1 MSHDVW
7 LKTCM
12 QLVNETHFLQNGQN
26 IVMVAFLIYMQ
37 LVIKEYFGW

>member
-12 QLVNETHFLQNGQN
+12 QLVNEGKNV
-26 IVMVAFLIYMQ
+26 VMVAFLIYIQ